1 MDPKPVGIYIAN
13 VRCNEWENL
22 GRVARVALSP
32 GTTDGRLSFLG
43 EEYVGTDKV
52 GQFLRIADA
61 NGAIVVDGAPT
72 AGAPGATGP
81 TGEAGPAGATGA
93 TGHTGAV
100 GAIGA
105 TGETGGTGTTG
116 PTGATGSNGASGPR
130 GATGATGIG
139 KILNRATNPG
149 AYGQIFNDPVTPFFI
164 GHPDTGF
171 IPGDRLIPLGDLAAP
186 SGTFSFEFT
195 FRLSNYTYQDTI
207 GTFGIMVGDDY
218 GSENNILGLVVMK
231 LLSAS
236 VAGDRACSYKLFATR
251 VQSNIAEDRLAF
263 TWTAELTIESGNGQ
277 MMVYQAAVGSKDFAA
292 IPPGPGGA
300 GIAFSPYVG
309 NRSLPGAGIDK
320 MAARK
325 WNHLFRRIA

>member
-1 MDPKPVGIYIAN
+1 MGPKPVGIYIAN

-22 GRVARVALSP
+22 GRAARVTLGP

-43 EEYVGTDKV
+43 EEYVGTNKV

-61 NGAIVVDGAPT
+61 NGTIVVDEGAPV
-72 AGAPGATGP
+72 AGTPGATGP
-81 TGEAGPAGATGA
+81 VGEAGPAGATGA
-93 TGHTGAV
+93 TGRTGAV

-105 TGETGGTGTTG
+105 TGETGESPIG

-139 KILNRATNPG
+139 KIINRATNPG
-149 AYGQIFNDPVTPFFI
+149 AYGQPFNTPVTPFFI
-164 GHPDTGF
+164 GEPATGF
-171 IPGDRLIPLGDLAAP
+171 IPGSRRIPLSDLAAT

-195 FRLSNYTYQDTI
+195 FTLSNYTGQDTI
-207 GTFGIMVGDDY
+207 GTFGVMVGNDY

-231 LLSAS
+231 LIGSTIF
-236 VAGDRACSYKLFATR
+236 GDRACSYKLFATR
-251 VQSNIAEDRLAF
+251 VQSNIAENRLAF
-263 TWTAELTIESGNGQ
+263 TWTAELTIESGSGGVP
-277 MMVYQAAVGSKDFAA
+277 MTVYQAAVGSKDFAD
-292 IPPGPGGA
+292 ISLSGA
-300 GIAFSPYVG
+300 GITFSPYVG
-309 NRSLPGAGIDK
+309 NRSLPGAGE